1 MFRLG
6 PPKYSLGID
15 IGSSSLKFIQLR
27 KSKAGMSIVGH
38 GIERY
43 PPGVFKEG
51 TLQDPN
57 AIVQILKN
65 LKKEY
70 NLKTDQVFSAMTS
83 QNTIL
88 RFLTLPDMGDEEL
101 KHAID
106 GEAEQYVPYP
116 LETVNI
122 HFSKL
127 ARVEQEGVGKILC
140 LLAVAQKEHVDSILG
155 IFKAVGL
162 KNIDALDVDAL
173 SIINSM
179 DGWLNRGP
187 AFPDEAR
194 RDAMDGEDG
203 EGLQMEDM
211 GVGHSMSD
219 DEITAIVC
227 LGARSTIINVL
238 KGRILRFSR
247 NIKESGNSITD
258 VIRSIYKV
266 SMEEAEEI
274 KIEKSQQAKEGQEDQ
289 EFADVVQTTV
299 EEIAGEIRR
308 SFDYYKAQHREPQ
321 IHRVILTGG
330 AAKLKDIHILLSN
343 ELGVEVTLA
352 DPSYGLTREIDSQ
365 ELFEENL
372 QEYSVAIGLALRGWE
387 EEGSE

>member
-27 KSKAGMSIVGH
+27 KTKQGITIVGH

-43 PPGVFKEG
+43 PPGVFQDG
-51 TLQDPN
+51 TLQDPS
-57 AIVQILKN
+57 AVVQTIKN
-65 LKKEY
+65 LKKEH
-70 NLKTDQVFSAMTS
+70 NLKTDQVFGCITS

-88 RFLTLPDMGDEEL
+88 RFLSLPDMGDEEL

-127 ARVEQEGVGKILC
+127 ARVEQEGMGRILS
-140 LLAVAQKEHVDSILG
+140 LLAVAQKEHVESLMSI
-155 IFKAVGL
+155 FRSVGM

-173 SIINSM
+173 CLINALDEYLS
-179 DGWLNRGP
+179 RG
-187 AFPDEAR
+187 ASFEEAAESEGGDDEA
-194 RDAMDGEDG
+194 AAEPKVETMNED
-203 EGLQMEDM
+203 E
-211 GVGHSMSD
+211 V
-219 DEITAIVC
+219 TAILC
-227 LGARSTIINVL
+227 IGARSTIINVL
-238 KGRILRFSR
+238 KGNILRFSR

-274 KIEKSQQAKEGQEDQ
+274 KLEKSHQAMEGDEDQ

-308 SFDYYKAQHREPQ
+308 SFDYYKAQHREQQ
-321 IHRVILTGG
+321 IHRVVLTGG
-330 AAKLKDIHILLSN
+330 TAKLKDINVLLHN
-343 ELGVEVTLA
+343 ELGVDVEIA
-352 DPSYGLTREIDSQ
+352 DPSYGLLRDMDAE

-372 QEYSVAIGLALRGWE
+372 QEYTVAIGLALRGWDE
-387 EEGSE
+387 EEQK